1 MKNRSC
7 WIKIIVCVF
16 PFVAMSFIYI
26 FKDVLY
32 ELGTLFPVCPSYTFF
47 DIYCPGCG
55 NTRSVQ
61 HLLKG
66 DVIGSLK
73 FNPAPL
79 FGIIIG
85 VLAYLE
91 LISYVFGKKIKFVP
105 RGRKFWTIT
114 IIVFSVYFVLRNF
127 VRLF

>member
-1 MKNRSC
+1 M
-7 WIKIIVCVF
+7 VCVF
-16 PFVAMSFIYI
+16 PFIAVSFIYI

-32 ELGTLFPVCPSYTFF
+32 HLGDLLPACPSYTFL

-66 DVIGSLK
+66 DIIGSLK
-73 FNPAPL
+73 FNPVPL

-91 LISYVFGKKIKFVP
+91 LISFVFGKQIKFVP
-105 RGRKFWTIT
+105 RSLKFWTST
-114 IIVFSVYFVLRNF
+114 IIVFSIYFILRNF
-127 VRLF
+127 LRFF

>member
-1 MKNRSC
+1 MKNRSR
-7 WIKIIVCVF
+7 WIKIMVCIF
-16 PFVAMSFIYI
+16 PFIAVSIIYI

-32 ELGTLFPVCPSYTFF
+32 YLGDLLPACPSYTFL

-73 FNPAPL
+73 FNPVPL
-79 FGIIIG
+79 FGIVIG

-91 LISYVFGKKIKFVP
+91 LFSYVFGKQIKFVP
-105 RGRKFWTIT
+105 RSRKFWTST
-114 IIVFSVYFVLRNF
+114 IIVFSIYFILRNF
-127 VRLF
+127 LRI